1 MNESNFDRQ
10 VGLRGNRQWG
20 DEVRSSLQH
29 HSDIRHADTWKV
41 TWLWFLSVTV
51 QFKRGWHWKVTWLW
65 FLSVTVQFKRGW
77 QWGSTWNPPT
87 PTTASLITCSKTR
100 STPPSLDRKR
110 LQRRGK
116 KKPVN
121 VTFLFCTVCFPL
133 ALTQNS
139 EQQRVLPGRAYWWNW
154 TQLDQN
160 RIQQMGRSHPPS
172 SFVLCHGC
180 MHSGYPGKFQHL
192 KVLECTQ
199 SPLTSNPDSFW
210 KQLAL
215 VDIFKTLLC

>member
-1 MNESNFDRQ
+1 MNQILTGKLGSGEIVNEVMKWDPLSSITLISDMQTLERLLGSGSYQLQSNSREDGSEGALETHPPHNSITHYLLQDQ
-10 VGLRGNRQWG
+10 VHSSILRS
-20 DEVRSSLQH
+20 ETPSE
-29 HSDIRHADTWKV
+29 
-41 TWLWFLSVTV
+41 
-51 QFKRGWHWKVTWLW
+51 KRK
-65 FLSVTVQFKRGW
+65 
-77 QWGSTWNPPT
+77 
-87 PTTASLITCSKTR
+87 
-100 STPPSLDRKR
+100 
-110 LQRRGK
+110 K

-121 VTFLFCTVCFPL
+121 VTFLFCIVCFPL
-133 ALTQNS
+133 ALTQNP

>member
-1 MNESNFDRQ
+1 MRWWSE
-10 VGLRGNRQWG
+10 
-20 DEVRSSLQH
+20 
-29 HSDIRHADTWKV
+29 I
-41 TWLWFLSVTV
+41 LS
-51 QFKRGWHWKVTWLW
+51 
-65 FLSVTVQFKRGW
+65 
-77 QWGSTWNPPT
+77 P
-87 PTTASLITCSKTR
+87 ASLWYQTCRHLKGYLALVPIGYSPIQERMALKGYLALVPISYSPIQERMAVREHLKPTHPHNSITHYLLQDKVHSSILR
-100 STPPSLDRKR
+100 SETPSEKRK
-110 LQRRGK
+110 K

-215 VDIFKTLLC
+215 ADIFKKLLY

>member
-1 MNESNFDRQ
+1 MNESNFDQQ

-77 QWGSTWNPPT
+77 QWGNTWNPPT

-100 STPPSLDRKR
+100 STPPSLDRKL
-110 LQRRGK
+110 LQRREK
-116 KKPVN
+116 KTCECHIFVLYCLFSIGSSTEPWATKSAARESILMELNPVG
-121 VTFLFCTVCFPL
+121 
-133 ALTQNS
+133 S
-139 EQQRVLPGRAYWWNW
+139 EQDTADGEK
-154 TQLDQN
+154 
-160 RIQQMGRSHPPS
+160 SS
-172 SFVLCHGC
+172 SF
-180 MHSGYPGKFQHL
+180 
-192 KVLECTQ
+192 
-199 SPLTSNPDSFW
+199 
-210 KQLAL
+210 
-215 VDIFKTLLC
+215 

>member
-29 HSDIRHADTWKV
+29 HSDIRDADT
-41 TWLWFLSVTV
+41 
-51 QFKRGWHWKVTWLW
+51 WKVTWLW

-116 KKPVN
+116 KKTCECHIFVLYCLFSIGSNTELWAAKSAARESILMELNPVG
-121 VTFLFCTVCFPL
+121 
-133 ALTQNS
+133 S
-139 EQQRVLPGRAYWWNW
+139 EQDTADGEK
-154 TQLDQN
+154 
-160 RIQQMGRSHPPS
+160 SS
-172 SFVLCHGC
+172 SF
-180 MHSGYPGKFQHL
+180 
-192 KVLECTQ
+192 
-199 SPLTSNPDSFW
+199 
-210 KQLAL
+210 
-215 VDIFKTLLC
+215 

>member
-1 MNESNFDRQ
+1 MRWWSEILSPASLWYQRCRHLKGYLAPVPIGYSPIQ
-10 VGLRGNRQWG
+10 ERMA
-20 DEVRSSLQH
+20 VREHL
-29 HSDIRHADTWKV
+29 K
-41 TWLWFLSVTV
+41 
-51 QFKRGWHWKVTWLW
+51 
-65 FLSVTVQFKRGW
+65 
-77 QWGSTWNPPT
+77 PPT

-100 STPPSLDRKR
+100 STPPSLDRKL
-110 LQRRGK
+110 LQRRE